1 MKISRTSNFKRDY
14 KKFKKKHYD
23 MDKLAQVI
31 KLIINGEKETLRTQY
46 HDHMLKGQYACFREL
61 HIEKD
66 WLLVYKVDNDQLI
79 LTLIR
84 TGTHDDLF

>member
-46 HDHMLKGQYACFREL
+46 HDHMLKG
-61 HIEKD
+61 HNM
-66 WLLVYKVDNDQLI
+66 LVFVNYI
-79 LTLIR
+79 LR
-84 TGTHDDLF
+84 KTGCWSIK

>member
-46 HDHMLKGQYACFREL
+46 HDHMLKGQYAGFREL
-61 HIEKD
+61 HIEKH